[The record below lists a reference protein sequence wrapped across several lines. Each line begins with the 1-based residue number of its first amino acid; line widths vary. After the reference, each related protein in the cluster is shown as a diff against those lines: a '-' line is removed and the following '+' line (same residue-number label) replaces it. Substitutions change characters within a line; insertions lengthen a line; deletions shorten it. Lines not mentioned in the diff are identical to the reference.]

1 MERGT
6 GLFRGVARDASSLG
20 KSLGEILKK
29 LYGYAVPDL
38 YPKLEMGSRPLKGTE
53 AEDFL
58 KAADLKALPPL
69 FYGGEQGLGLVVK
82 DGAKFVPNPAAD
94 IAKEVLD

>member
-1 MERGT
+1 
-6 GLFRGVARDASSLG
+6 
-20 KSLGEILKK
+20 
-29 LYGYAVPDL
+29 
-38 YPKLEMGSRPLKGTE
+38 MGSRPLKGTE

-82 DGAKFVPNPAAD
+82 EGAKFVPNPGAD
-94 IAKEVLD
+94 IAKEVLDYLDQLFVFESPRS

>member
-38 YPKLEMGSRPLKGTE
+38 YPRLMRSWP
-53 AEDFL
+53 
-58 KAADLKALPPL
+58 
-69 FYGGEQGLGLVVK
+69 
-82 DGAKFVPNPAAD
+82 
-94 IAKEVLD
+94 